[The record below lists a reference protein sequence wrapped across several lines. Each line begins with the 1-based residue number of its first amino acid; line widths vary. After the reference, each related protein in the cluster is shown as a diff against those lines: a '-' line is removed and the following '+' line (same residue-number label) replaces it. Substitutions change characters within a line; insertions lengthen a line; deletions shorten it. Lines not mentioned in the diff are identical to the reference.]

1 MNESFTIEIK
11 KELCTKLTDRDKKY
25 ACLYGLLL
33 FSHRFAYFDHKSFR
47 TEFKGLADIFP
58 SLVKNTFGSMPIDCE
73 VKPLKDGNESYNF
86 KFSPQDTDTITS
98 EFNIQHRR
106 EIDLTKIDNNNMM
119 SFISGAFLTCGSV
132 SNPNKDYHLEFSIP
146 QELLAN
152 DLLTILRNFG
162 FNFKVSKR
170 RNFNILYIKGSESIE
185 DVLTFMG
192 AESSTLEMMNVK
204 IFKSV
209 QNRLNRRSNCE
220 KANYS
225 RSENASQKQTEDIN
239 YIDSTIGIEH
249 LPNNLIETAYVR
261 MENPDMTLKELCN
274 MFQKPIGRSGLSRRL
289 QRLSNIAQQIRDGEY
304 RE

>member
-1 MNESFTIEIK
+1 MSESFTTDIK

-33 FSHRFAYFDHKSFR
+33 FSHRFAYYDHKSFR

-58 SLVKNTFGSMPIDCE
+58 SLVKNTFGDMPIQCE
-73 VKPLKDGNESYNF
+73 TKLLQDGNVSYNF
-86 KFSPQDTDTITS
+86 RFKPQDVETITR
-98 EFNIQHRR
+98 EFNIHPNR
-106 EIDLTKIDNNNMM
+106 EIDLTKIGNNSMM

-132 SNPNKDYHLEFSIP
+132 SDPNKEYHMEFSLT

-152 DLLTILRNFG
+152 DLLTVLESFG
-162 FNFKVSKR
+162 FNFKLSKR
-170 RNFNILYIKGSESIE
+170 RNFNVLYVKGSESIE
-185 DVLTFMG
+185 DILTFMG
-192 AESSTLEMMNVK
+192 AENATLEMMNVK

-220 KANYS
+220 KANYT
-225 RSENASQKQTEDIN
+225 RSDIASQKQTEDIS

>member
-1 MNESFTIEIK
+1 
-11 KELCTKLTDRDKKY
+11 
-25 ACLYGLLL
+25 
-33 FSHRFAYFDHKSFR
+33 
-47 TEFKGLADIFP
+47 
-58 SLVKNTFGSMPIDCE
+58 
-73 VKPLKDGNESYNF
+73 
-86 KFSPQDTDTITS
+86 
-98 EFNIQHRR
+98 
-106 EIDLTKIDNNNMM
+106 
-119 SFISGAFLTCGSV
+119 
-132 SNPNKDYHLEFSIP
+132 
-146 QELLAN
+146 
-152 DLLTILRNFG
+152 
-162 FNFKVSKR
+162 
-170 RNFNILYIKGSESIE
+170 
-185 DVLTFMG
+185 MG

-220 KANYS
+220 KANYT
-225 RSENASQKQTEDIN
+225 RSDIASQKQTEDIS